1 MSGAAGRQKSACV
14 SNNPLRP
21 RRVRLMRPT
30 AGQVNF
36 CLISR
41 NPYAAKGA
49 LDGGVPNVACRLKEM
64 AMSPVAVSENFLSIL
79 R

>member
-41 NPYAAKGA
+41 NPYAAKGPWM
-49 LDGGVPNVACRLKEM
+49 GGTQ
-64 AMSPVAVSENFLSIL
+64 
-79 R
+79 